1 MPITA
6 SAIAL
11 LAASSFATFA
21 MFAAAPCRAADT
33 GIGHKAGKQ
42 AKPASAASRAGKG
55 RRSGKEASGRIV
67 TYNLFQD
74 PEFKLKGAL
83 ADKRQLGGAPV
94 PVLQPGSVA
103 DRNALKLQEPDTS
116 GIGFGCSDR
125 PFGNAKTREL
135 TACYKHNVD
144 RSWKAQTYVS
154 RETTAEGN
162 QKWGGGMAVRYAY

>member
-21 MFAAAPCRAADT
+21 IFAAAPCRAADA
-33 GIGHKAGKQ
+33 GAGYKAGKQ
-42 AKPASAASRAGKG
+42 AKPASAAAHAGTG
-55 RRSGKEASGRIV
+55 RRSGKEASRRIV

-83 ADKRQLGGAPV
+83 ADKRQLGVAPV
-94 PVLQPGSVA
+94 PALQPANAA
-103 DRNALKLQEPDTS
+103 DKNVLKLQEPDTS
-116 GIGFGCSDR
+116 GIGFGCSDK

-135 TACYKHNVD
+135 TACYKHSVD

>member
-11 LAASSFATFA
+11 LAASSFAAFA
-21 MFAAAPCRAADT
+21 IFAAAPCRAADA

-42 AKPASAASRAGKG
+42 AKPVSAASRTGKG
-55 RRSGKEASGRIV
+55 RRSGKEASRRIV

-74 PEFKLKGAL
+74 PQFKLKGAL
-83 ADKRQLGGAPV
+83 ADKRQLGVPPV
-94 PVLQPGSVA
+94 PVLQPANGA
-103 DRNALKLQEPDTS
+103 DKNVLKLQEPETS
-116 GIGFGCSDR
+116 GIGFGCSDK

-135 TACYKHNVD
+135 TACFKHNVD

-154 RETTAEGN
+154 REYNPEGG